1 MNVDMKLCD
10 ASVTDCVLYCLY
22 PRGREVIKMNELRR
36 EALSDEMLGGVAG
49 GAYSGAVFM
58 YTLQPGDKLSLL
70 AHRFGTTVRV
80 LQELNNL
87 GDDPDQLRPGRTIMI
102 PQR

>member
-1 MNVDMKLCD
+1 MNDIKRETLADDMLEKV
-10 ASVTDCVLYCLY
+10 S
-22 PRGREVIKMNELRR
+22 
-36 EALSDEMLGGVAG
+36 G

-58 YTLQPGDKLSLL
+58 YTLQPGDKLSVL
-70 AHRFGTTVRV
+70 AHRFGTTVRI

-87 GDDPDQLRPGRTIMI
+87 TDDPDQLRPGRTLMI

>member
-1 MNVDMKLCD
+1 MN
-10 ASVTDCVLYCLY
+10 
-22 PRGREVIKMNELRR
+22 GIKR
-36 EALSDEMLGGVAG
+36 EALADDTLEKVSG

-58 YTLQPGDKLSLL
+58 YTLQPGDKLSVL
-70 AHRFGTTVRV
+70 AHRFGTTVRI

-87 GDDPDQLRPGRTIMI
+87 TDDPDQLRPGRTLMI

>member
-1 MNVDMKLCD
+1 MNGTKNTMLKALGDDMMEQV
-10 ASVTDCVLYCLY
+10 S
-22 PRGREVIKMNELRR
+22 
-36 EALSDEMLGGVAG
+36 G
-49 GAYSGAVFM
+49 GAYNGAVFM
-58 YTLQPGDKLSLL
+58 YTLQPGDKLSVL

-87 GDDPDQLRPGRTIMI
+87 TDDPDQLRPGRTIMI

>member
-1 MNVDMKLCD
+1 MNGSKNILLKALEDD
-10 ASVTDCVLYCLY
+10 AMEKVS
-22 PRGREVIKMNELRR
+22 
-36 EALSDEMLGGVAG
+36 G
-49 GAYSGAVFM
+49 GAYNGAVFM
-58 YTLQPGDKLSLL
+58 YTLQPGDKLSVL

-87 GDDPDQLRPGRTIMI
+87 TDDPDQLRPGRTIMI

>member
-1 MNVDMKLCD
+1 MN
-10 ASVTDCVLYCLY
+10 
-22 PRGREVIKMNELRR
+22 GIIR
-36 EALSDEMLGGVAG
+36 EALSDDALDKVSG

-58 YTLQPGDKLSLL
+58 YTLQPGDKLSVL
-70 AHRFGTTVRV
+70 AHRFGTTVRI

-87 GDDPDQLRPGRTIMI
+87 TDDPDQLRPGRTLMI

>member
-1 MNVDMKLCD
+1 MDL
-10 ASVTDCVLYCLY
+10 
-22 PRGREVIKMNELRR
+22 REVKTMNGTKNIRLK
-36 EALSDEMLGGVAG
+36 ALADDMMEQVSG
-49 GAYSGAVFM
+49 GAYNGAVFM
-58 YTLQPGDKLSLL
+58 YTLQPGDKLSVL

-87 GDDPDQLRPGRTIMI
+87 TDDPDQLRPGRTIMI

>member
-1 MNVDMKLCD
+1 MNGTKNTMLKALEDD
-10 ASVTDCVLYCLY
+10 AMQQVS
-22 PRGREVIKMNELRR
+22 
-36 EALSDEMLGGVAG
+36 G
-49 GAYSGAVFM
+49 GAYNGAVFM
-58 YTLQPGDKLSLL
+58 YTLQPGDKLSVL

-87 GDDPDQLRPGRTIMI
+87 TDDPDQLRPGRTIMI

>member
-1 MNVDMKLCD
+1 MNGSKN
-10 ASVTDCVLYCLY
+10 T
-22 PRGREVIKMNELRR
+22 IF
-36 EALSDEMLGGVAG
+36 EALPDDSLEKVSG

-58 YTLQPGDKLSLL
+58 YTLQPGDKLSVL

-87 GDDPDQLRPGRTIMI
+87 NDDPDQLRPGRTLMI